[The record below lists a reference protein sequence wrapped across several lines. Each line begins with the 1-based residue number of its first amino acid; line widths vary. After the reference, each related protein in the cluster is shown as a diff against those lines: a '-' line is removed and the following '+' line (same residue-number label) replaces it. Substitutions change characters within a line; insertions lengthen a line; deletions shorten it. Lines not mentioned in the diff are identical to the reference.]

1 MRRAGRYKLQHND
14 EKSIGVLRPPSPDC
28 AKIDPDGDAT
38 MGLLVLVLGL
48 ILFLGPHVFVTL
60 RPQRGLAVKQLGE
73 WPYKG
78 LFAVVSLA
86 GLFVAGKGFGMYRDA
101 GEIVLWSPPYVM
113 GYVTQLLMWPA
124 CICVAAAYLPGDIKR
139 ILKHPMLV
147 GVKLWA
153 VAHLLANGDL
163 GGIILFGSVLAWA
176 VYDRI
181 SLKHRTDAGG
191 PPIPLGGRKNDI
203 AAVIVGTI
211 LYIALGLV
219 FHPLVVGLMVFGKP
233 AFGT

>member
-1 MRRAGRYKLQHND
+1 LQHND
-14 EKSIGVLRPPSPDC
+14 EKSDGVLRRPPSLCC
-28 AKIDPDGDAT
+28 AKINPDGDAT
-38 MGLLVLVLGL
+38 MGLLLLVLGL
-48 ILFLGPHVFVTL
+48 ILFLGPHVLVTL
-60 RPQRGLAVKQLGE
+60 RPQRTLVVKQLGE

-86 GLFVAGKGFGMYRDA
+86 GLFVAGKGFGIYRDA
-101 GEIVLWSPPYVM
+101 GEIALWSPPYVM
-113 GYVTQLLMWPA
+113 RYVTQLLMWPA

-163 GGIILFGSVLAWA
+163 GGIILFGTVLAWA

-181 SLKHRTDAGG
+181 SLKHRSDAGG

-203 AAVIVGTI
+203 AAVIAGTI
-211 LYIALGLV
+211 LYVALGLV
-219 FHPLVVGLMVFGKP
+219 FHPLVVGLMVFGRP